1 MSESLSRAFKLPS
14 HYDPS
19 PRRLPSQCREVQGPA
34 SWHLPDVPA
43 WTEVLAGHLRLREL
57 KLDYW
62 RDQWGLEG
70 HSFTSLGLWADWWRR
85 HITYTHT
92 HTRDMGLLHMWHGH
106 VTHMWHGPVIHT
118 WHGHVTHMTWAYYL
132 HTHVT
137 RACYTHVTWACYT
150 RDMGMLHTCHGPV
163 TYTHVTHACYTRDTG
178 LIHTWRGPVTYT
190 RYTGL
195 LHTHTHVTLACY
207 LHTHVTWACYTHVT
221 WACYTCN
228 IGMLHTCHGPVTY
241 THVARVCYTRDTG
254 LIHTHMTWACYLHTH
269 THTHTPGGMRR
280 NHGQQDLG
288 CHLVPVFVHG
298 CKACSETNGF
308 TPEERVGR
316 TEQWP
321 HWGVALFYCQECAGP
336 HIIWRNLPA
345 PFWKVGVSSI
355 LILKIT
361 F

>member
-34 SWHLPDVPA
+34 SWQLPDVPA
-43 WTEVLAGHLRLREL
+43 WPEVLAGHLRLWEL

-70 HSFTSLGLWADWWRR
+70 HSFMSLGLWADWWRR

-92 HTRDMGLLHMWHGH
+92 HTH
-106 VTHMWHGPVIHT
+106 VTRACYTHT
-118 WHGHVTHMTWAYYL
+118 WHGHVTHTW
-132 HTHVT
+132 HGPITCDT
-137 RACYTHVTWACYT
+137 
-150 RDMGMLHTCHGPV
+150 GMLHTCDMGLLLTHTGDMGMSHTHDMSMLHVWHGHVAHICHGPV
-163 TYTHVTHACYTRDTG
+163 
-178 LIHTWRGPVTYT
+178 
-190 RYTGL
+190 
-195 LHTHTHVTLACY
+195 
-207 LHTHVTWACYTHVT
+207 THVTWACYTH
-221 WACYTCN
+221 
-228 IGMLHTCHGPVTY
+228 MP
-241 THVARVCYTRDTG
+241 
-254 LIHTHMTWACYLHTH
+254 WACYLHTCDTCMLH
-269 THTHTPGGMRR
+269 DTGLLHIHDMGLLLTHTHTPGGMRR

-288 CHLVPVFVHG
+288 CHSVPVFVHG
-298 CKACSETNGF
+298 CKACLKTNGF

-321 HWGVALFYCQECAGP
+321 HWGVALFCRQERAGP